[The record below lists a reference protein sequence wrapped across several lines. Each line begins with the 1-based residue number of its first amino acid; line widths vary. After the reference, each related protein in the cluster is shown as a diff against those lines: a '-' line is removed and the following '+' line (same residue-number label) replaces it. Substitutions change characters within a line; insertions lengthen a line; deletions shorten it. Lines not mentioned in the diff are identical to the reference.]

1 MLCLESLVGVDPA
14 GVQGL
19 EPPADPGPERGE
31 CPATRPGRH
40 LLHRPAWLVAPE
52 PDQEVLNLT
61 NFHSRSFMI
70 LNVKKSNWS
79 RLRRINI
86 Q

>member
-31 CPATRPGRH
+31 CPATHPGRH
-40 LLHRPAWLVAPE
+40 LLHRPA
-52 PDQEVLNLT
+52 
-61 NFHSRSFMI
+61 
-70 LNVKKSNWS
+70 
-79 RLRRINI
+79 
-86 Q
+86 

>member
-31 CPATRPGRH
+31 CLATHPGRH
-40 LLHRPAWLVAPE
+40 LLHRPAAQAATK
-52 PDQEVLNLT
+52 PDQEALNLT
-61 NFHSRSFMI
+61 NINPRSFMHLDVKML
-70 LNVKKSNWS
+70 LN
-79 RLRRINI
+79 
-86 Q
+86 

>member
-31 CPATRPGRH
+31 CPATHPGRH
-40 LLHRPAWLVAPE
+40 LL
-52 PDQEVLNLT
+52 QEVLNLT